1 MGAFQ
6 VIKKGAE
13 RVIIGVIERLIGRK
27 EHENNMKASD
37 YINKNF
43 DDVWAA
49 IIRLHVLLFIA
60 ALTSKKR
67 NKQ

>member
-1 MGAFQ
+1 M
-6 VIKKGAE
+6 
-13 RVIIGVIERLIGRK
+13 IISVIERLIGRK
-27 EHENNMKASD
+27 EHDNNMKAND
-37 YINKNF
+37 YINNNF